1 MDVFFLFLEQIS
13 FHSGSMKT
21 QSLSG
26 GRLGSIKDW
35 HRLSSRFLSCDTR
48 AAMPASLAFF
58 LHVTWRDLGS
68 RGNRRHYSGRCSN
81 WEWQPSPKTPEFE
94 GDKERQTDSVRLQT
108 VRHCDLL

>member
-1 MDVFFLFLEQIS
+1 MKQIS

-58 LHVTWRDLGS
+58 ISPGGTWATGDVTLAVAPTGS
-68 RGNRRHYSGRCSN
+68 GSLVLKRLSL
-81 WEWQPSPKTPEFE
+81 
-94 GDKERQTDSVRLQT
+94 KETRTDRQRKIADSTAL
-108 VRHCDLL
+108 

>member
-35 HRLSSRFLSCDTR
+35 HRLSLRFLSCDTR

-58 LHVTWRDLGS
+58 MSPGGTWAPGATGDVTLAIAPTGNGS
-68 RGNRRHYSGRCSN
+68 LVLKRLSL
-81 WEWQPSPKTPEFE
+81 
-94 GDKERQTDSVRLQT
+94 KETRTDRQRKIADSTAL
-108 VRHCDLL
+108 